1 MSRDHLLDGL
11 KGLAVAAVI
20 FIHSVFWSGD
30 LYVPAWMHGACLWID
45 VPLFFF
51 LAGWSFSKVSDPGKA
66 WRNLWRLQW
75 RYMTFVALVWLGYRL
90 ADYPLPAIRLLE
102 WFLHDYH
109 KVQWDD
115 AVMGSMWFVRVYL
128 GVSVAAIV
136 LIWFHARAALPVA
149 LVLVGAMYFSQLL
162 PAADWTSGWL
172 PIVAFG
178 VFYLP
183 LFLLGYCRAK
193 GQLAWYW
200 YALIAV
206 QAAWQLLCTPDL
218 VNALI
223 NLQAYKFPA
232 QSLYFSCSW
241 LSLCV
246 LLLLTRLPAL
256 AWLLTR
262 EPLRWLGRNAIHAFF
277 AQGIST
283 TLLYIPVGLLTPLHP
298 YWLALLVPMFALNLY
313 CAVQIARLL
322 KALERLVVSRVRTWL
337 RPTSV
342 QSPARSSSRG

>member
-1 MSRDHLLDGL
+1 MARDHLLDGL
-11 KGLAVAAVI
+11 KGLAVVAVI

-51 LAGWSFSKVSDPGKA
+51 LAGWSFSKVGDPGKA
-66 WRNLWRLQW
+66 WRNLRRLQW
-75 RYMTFVALVWLGYRL
+75 RYMAFVALVWLGYQL
-90 ADYPLPAIRLLE
+90 AGFHLPAVRLLE

-128 GVSVAAIV
+128 GVSVAAMV

-149 LVLVGAMYFSQLL
+149 LVLVAAMYFLQLL
-162 PAADWTSGWL
+162 PAADWTTGWL

-183 LFLLGYCRAK
+183 LFLLGYCRAT

-218 VNALI
+218 ANALI

-246 LLLLTRLPAL
+246 LLLLVRIPAL
-256 AWLLTR
+256 AWLITR
-262 EPLRWLGRNAIHAFF
+262 ESLQWVGRNAIYVFF

-283 TLLYIPVGLLTPLHP
+283 TLLYLPVGLFMTLHP
-298 YWLALLVPMFALNLY
+298 YWLTLLLPMYALNLY
-313 CAVQIARLL
+313 CAIQIARLL
-322 KALERLVVSRVRTWL
+322 KVLEQRVMGMVRAR
-337 RPTSV
+337 RPTPPL
-342 QSPARSSSRG
+342 PAPAPTRGSA